1 MAQEKIMTIR
11 FPQLSLAIALGAA
24 LALPLLAEDVF
35 VAQAPQESM
44 ANEGTAS
51 VTSAIGTQ
59 NNDQKNSGTP
69 TALILLNNENK

>member
-1 MAQEKIMTIR
+1 MTTR

-35 VAQAPQESM
+35 VA
-44 ANEGTAS
+44 NEGTAS
-51 VTSAIGTQ
+51 VTSAIGTE

-69 TALILLNNENK
+69 AALSLLNNENK

>member
-1 MAQEKIMTIR
+1 MKTR

-35 VAQAPQESM
+35 VAEATDLSV
-44 ANEGTAS
+44 ASEGTAS
-51 VTSAIGTQ
+51 VSSAIGTA

-69 TALILLNNENK
+69 AALFLLNNENK

>member
-1 MAQEKIMTIR
+1 MAQEKIMTTR

-35 VAQAPQESM
+35 VAD
-44 ANEGTAS
+44 EGTAS
-51 VTSAIGTQ
+51 VNSALGTQ

>member
-1 MAQEKIMTIR
+1 MTTR

-35 VAQAPQESM
+35 VAEATDASV

-69 TALILLNNENK
+69 AALFLLNNENK